1 MKSQHVS
8 KGSMDMMPKE
18 LEHTNQSQSANQ
30 SYLNQ
35 APMAT
40 LPVHMIKSS
49 SKANLHS
56 SKDAAPPLG
65 RGRIKS
71 SLTTSKTQA
80 EFAAKMMQPKKRSE
94 LASKQSVSST
104 VGSQSPMKAVK
115 QSTITRAKHKINT
128 ILSNQ
133 EKRKQNDDQVSQK
146 QTSPARQQQKRPAH
160 TKKLRQSFGSS
171 FGSPS
176 MRPANSKLAGSRTPA
191 QQEQDSVL
199 YNADLNVVPS
209 QSNHESS
216 VIHTEDSIALQ
227 APATTP
233 I

>member
-1 MKSQHVS
+1 MPGHSELSKTLKIETASMASRNALRHHSKTLLEQKSTSTKRREIEEPLDLKSVGTAQGRADFRTTEMKSQHVS

-35 APMAT
+35 PPMAT
-40 LPVHMIKSS
+40 LPIHMIKSS
-49 SKANLHS
+49 SKANLHP
-56 SKDAAPPLG
+56 SKDATPPLG
-65 RGRIKS
+65 RSRIKS

-128 ILSNQ
+128 LLANQ
-133 EKRKQNDDQVSQK
+133 DKKKQHDDQASQK
-146 QTSPARQQQKRPAH
+146 QTSAARQ
-160 TKKLRQSFGSS
+160 
-171 FGSPS
+171 
-176 MRPANSKLAGSRTPA
+176 
-191 QQEQDSVL
+191 
-199 YNADLNVVPS
+199 
-209 QSNHESS
+209 
-216 VIHTEDSIALQ
+216 
-227 APATTP
+227 
-233 I
+233 